1 MKQWIGFIFTFFSI
15 LFVAACGT
23 SEESPSTDGDEEN
36 EQEEQST
43 GEFPIEVTD
52 GMGEE
57 VSIDE
62 EPERIVSLVPSNT
75 EIAFALGLGDEIVGV
90 TDYCN
95 YPEEATE
102 KQSVGDMNFDV
113 ETLLSLEPD
122 LVLAH
127 ASSAHGSEQGLKQIE
142 EAGIDVLIVNDASS
156 FEDAY
161 GSIEMIAQATG
172 TEEEA
177 ETIISDMKEDITEIE
192 EKAEGISED
201 DRKKVW
207 VEIQPPPEI
216 YTTGQGTF
224 INEMLETINAE
235 NAAGEEE
242 GWVQYSEE
250 EAVALNPEVI
260 ITTYGYHV
268 DDPSAEIKQREGWE
282 QVPAVENDEIHDV
295 DNDTVTRPGPRLT
308 EGTEQLAELV
318 YPDEFSDK

>member
-1 MKQWIGFIFTFFSI
+1 MKRWIGFIFTSFSI
-15 LFVAACGT
+15 LFLSACGT
-23 SEESPSTDGDEEN
+23 SEESSSSDMNEEN
-36 EQEEQST
+36 EQEEQSA

-52 GMGEE
+52 GRGEE

-62 EPERIVSLVPSNT
+62 KPERIVSLVPSNT

-102 KQSVGDMNFDV
+102 KQSVGDMDFDV

-127 ASSAHGSEQGLKQIE
+127 ASSAHGSEEGLKQIE

-177 ETIISDMKEDITEIE
+177 ETIISDMKEDIIEIE
-192 EKAEGISED
+192 EQAESITED
-201 DRKKVW
+201 ERKTVW

-216 YTTGQGTF
+216 FTTGQGTF

-242 GWVQYSEE
+242 GWIQYSEE

-260 ITTYGYHV
+260 ITTYGHYV
-268 DDPSAEIKQREGWE
+268 DDPSAEIKERAGWE
-282 QVPAVENDEIHDV
+282 QVPAIENDDIHDI
-295 DNDTVTRPGPRLT
+295 DNDTVSRPGPRLT

-318 YPDEFSDK
+318 YPDEFSN